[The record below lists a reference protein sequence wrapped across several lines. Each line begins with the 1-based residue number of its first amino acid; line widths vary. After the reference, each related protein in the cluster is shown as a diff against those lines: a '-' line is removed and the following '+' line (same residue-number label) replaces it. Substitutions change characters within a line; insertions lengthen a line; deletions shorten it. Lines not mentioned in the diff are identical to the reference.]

1 MKGLLWVLGVFS
13 SAVLLSLVLRA
24 GEGYALLVLPPYRVE
39 MSLVLLVVLIGLI
52 FTAAYGIA
60 RLVSH
65 TVQLPQYVRAFRER
79 RRSDQ
84 ANIALMGALQAWFE
98 GRFSRAEKLATKA
111 YELGASLPA
120 VSLVAARVAQR
131 VRDTER
137 RDLWLSRA
145 DEGGADW
152 RQASQATRGELLL
165 DERRYEDART
175 VLRGLHDAGPTHI
188 ATLQLLMRAE
198 QALGNWEDVVRLAR
212 LLESRSGL
220 PAAALETILVNA
232 RVAVL
237 QKKSHDV
244 RALADHWRAIAQK
257 ERLNPLLA
265 AAAARA
271 FMQGGDC
278 RSAHR
283 IIEEALAENW
293 AAGLV
298 LLYGECL
305 DEDALQRIER
315 AERWLKERPRD
326 WPLLLTLGR
335 LCVQRELWGKAQSYL
350 EASIAMLPTRA
361 AHISLAQLFE
371 TMGRTQD
378 ANRHYRASADA
389 GLATGMAEA

>member
-1 MKGLLWVLGVFS
+1 MKGLLWVLGAFS
-13 SAVLLSLVLRA
+13 FAVLISLVLRA

-39 MSLVLLVVLIGLI
+39 MSLVMLVLLIGLI

-84 ANIALMGALQAWFE
+84 ASAALMGALQAWFE

-111 YELGASLPA
+111 YDLGASPPA

-145 DEGGADW
+145 DEGGANW

-165 DERRYEDART
+165 DERRYEEARD
-175 VLRGLHDAGPTHI
+175 VLRKLHDSGPTHI

-198 QALGNWEDVVRLAR
+198 QALGNWEDVVHIAR

-220 PAAALETILVNA
+220 PAAALDSMLSNA
-232 RVAVL
+232 RIAML
-237 QKKSHDV
+237 QKKSHD
-244 RALADHWRAIAQK
+244 AQSLNELWRGIPQK
-257 ERLNPLLA
+257 ERLQPGLA

-283 IIEEALAENW
+283 IIEEALEANW

-298 LLYGECL
+298 LLYGECQ
-305 DEDALQRIER
+305 DEDALARIEH

-350 EASIAMLPTRA
+350 EASIAMQPTRA
-361 AHISLAQLFE
+361 AHIALAQLFE
-371 TMGRTQD
+371 SMGRIQD
-378 ANRHYRASADA
+378 ANRHYRASAEA
-389 GLATGMAEA
+389 GLASGMAES